1 MLFIM
6 YSKNSKIVKYRLIN
20 NSYIYTIKYA
30 FKIQHSSTISLIATL
45 KKISIPILYH
55 CYKIFVM
62 VLVQLYLYLHSSLVG
77 LIF

>member
-1 MLFIM
+1 M
-6 YSKNSKIVKYRLIN
+6 KYLKYLKKFKTIKYCLIN